1 MASFTRRSLYT
12 KFCRTLEMSVRET
25 YALMEPE
32 TVSETSEIR
41 STFTGLSN
49 VQDFVVL
56 ISAGGGVIIVIPDNG
71 TKWEQ
76 LVATRG
82 HDVVT
87 AEVESWER
95 NVPRERH
102 GYRICGGKR
111 TVAWE
116 PLEWRQSWRKR
127 PPLDRCVA
135 DSKWSHFSF
144 YFSATL
150 PRKSWSCKTMCGLLL
165 KAMCFVLISI
175 TATRNYGDK

>member
-71 TKWEQ
+71 TK
-76 LVATRG
+76 
-82 HDVVT
+82 
-87 AEVESWER
+87 
-95 NVPRERH
+95 
-102 GYRICGGKR
+102 
-111 TVAWE
+111 
-116 PLEWRQSWRKR
+116 
-127 PPLDRCVA
+127 
-135 DSKWSHFSF
+135 
-144 YFSATL
+144 
-150 PRKSWSCKTMCGLLL
+150 
-165 KAMCFVLISI
+165 
-175 TATRNYGDK
+175 